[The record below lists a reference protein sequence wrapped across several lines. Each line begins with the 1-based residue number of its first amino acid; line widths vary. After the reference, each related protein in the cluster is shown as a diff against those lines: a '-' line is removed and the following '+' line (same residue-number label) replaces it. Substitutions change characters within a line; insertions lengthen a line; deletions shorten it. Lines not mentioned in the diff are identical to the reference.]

1 MEKRSREAEAE
12 EKCLGLKIVFRRLE
26 KMKGKGKEKKEAIAA
41 ATLEFLI
48 TIWGKRIKITVSLAS
63 LGQATSAGINISIEV
78 QNYSP
83 LDSKLSEPKLRIF
96 RVFNIFL

>member
-41 ATLEFLI
+41 ATLDFLL
-48 TIWGKRIKITVSLAS
+48 WGS
-63 LGQATSAGINISIEV
+63 
-78 QNYSP
+78 
-83 LDSKLSEPKLRIF
+83 
-96 RVFNIFL
+96 